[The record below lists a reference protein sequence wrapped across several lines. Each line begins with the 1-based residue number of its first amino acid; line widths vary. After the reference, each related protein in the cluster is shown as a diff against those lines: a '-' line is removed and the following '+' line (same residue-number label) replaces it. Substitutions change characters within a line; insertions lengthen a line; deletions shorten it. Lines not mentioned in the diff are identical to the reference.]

1 MKLKNYIEL
10 ILMAAISVII
20 GLEFNHSPNAQTLI
34 IAIVLYLALRY
45 DIPVKILSYLEK
57 IKFTNE

>member
-34 IAIVLYLALRY
+34 VVISLYLALRY
-45 DIPVKILSYLEK
+45 DIQYVQD
-57 IKFTNE
+57 